1 VSWPLVELGSV
12 LKVVGGYAFKSK
24 EFVEDGFPII
34 RITNI
39 DGINVNLE
47 KAAKVPEEII
57 KGKERFRVNSGDIL
71 IAMSGAT
78 TGKLGVVP
86 ERVSQVYLNQRV
98 GKFDFDSI
106 KLHNKFLY
114 YFLLSDVC
122 QTQINALAAGAAQPN
137 ISGGQIESIM
147 IPLPPLTVQKQIAA
161 ALEKSDTLRGQ
172 CQKMEQ
178 ELNTLA
184 QSVFLELFGDPVSN
198 PNNWELKKLKDIVSI
213 QSGATPSKAN
223 DSFWKG
229 DFPWVSP
236 KDMKSTYISNSIDH
250 ISESVFKETNL
261 KRISINTIL
270 IVVRGMILV
279 HTVPLAMTTKDVS
292 INQDIKAMKVLDDS
306 LEPLYLLW
314 CLKSQHDHI
323 LGKVSTAAHG
333 TKRLDMPDLVGLD
346 ICIPPQSIQQK
357 FVEII
362 RKLDEQ
368 LTVSKTSVS
377 DHESIFNSLMQR
389 AFKGELEFKDVA

>member
-1 VSWPLVELGSV
+1 VSWPLVELGGV

-34 RITNI
+34 RISNI

-161 ALEKSDTLRGQ
+161 ALEKADTLRGQ
-172 CQKMEQ
+172 CQQMEQ

-184 QSVFLELFGDPVSN
+184 QSVFLDMFGDPVTN
-198 PNNWELKKLKDIVSI
+198 PKGWGLHLFKYVCESQLGKMLSEKSKQGVNPKKYLRNANVRWRKIELHDLLEMDFNEKEMKKFTLNKGDLLICEGGDVGRCAIWEGELDDCYYQKALHRVRVNKKLITPEYMQEYFFWMSKLGGLASSVSEVTF
-213 QSGATPSKAN
+213 SHLTAAKLSVLKVPTP
-223 DSFWKG
+223 
-229 DFPWVSP
+229 P
-236 KDMKSTYISNSIDH
+236 ID
-250 ISESVFKETNL
+250 L
-261 KRISINTIL
+261 
-270 IVVRGMILV
+270 
-279 HTVPLAMTTKDVS
+279 
-292 INQDIKAMKVLDDS
+292 QIKYSQKMKVMS
-306 LEPLYLLW
+306 
-314 CLKSQHDHI
+314 
-323 LGKVSTAAHG
+323 
-333 TKRLDMPDLVGLD
+333 
-346 ICIPPQSIQQK
+346 
-357 FVEII
+357 
-362 RKLDEQ
+362 EQ
-368 LTVSKTSVS
+368 LNQISSSFIYYDELFK
-377 DHESIFNSLMQR
+377 SLIQR
-389 AFKGELEFKDVA
+389 AFKGELKLKDVA